1 MKNLF
6 KKDIFWLS
14 VIAAGGLAWRLYL
27 LSLLKS
33 LTFDEIVSFSV
44 AAKPLAQIWSYVKWE
59 MHPPLHYYF
68 LHFWL
73 QLFGATEIS
82 AHLSSVFL
90 SVLAIIAL
98 YFLGKELFK
107 SGLAGLSAA
116 ALYAFSPLFC
126 FYGVWA
132 RMYSMLFLFAAL
144 SFLFFLKL
152 ISARGQKIILFGT
165 LFVICTLAALFSH
178 LTAGI
183 ILAIEAGYLIYLVL
197 GKQNKWRELAGR
209 FFIPAIIIVAPYG
222 FWFWYF
228 YQHRLKI
235 LAGNAW
241 YFNDQNGTPL
251 LFKAISSC
259 IYDSLHFLTIFGG
272 YLFDVLALSLL
283 AISLFC
289 AIAHASWKAGEKFKL
304 LFFWPSGAV
313 FSLLIFFISFAGL
326 FAAKLFVLRYAII
339 PAIGLFLLIGYGFV
353 RASRFLKIIVLF
365 FYLILSVLS
374 FYCFNSRAVN
384 IENWRGAADFIS
396 QNEQS
401 GDKIVGALYFDLLPM
416 DFYYHGHLPI
426 MAPLDEKY
434 RGDDVLLTTI
444 KTNMYPTTTENNV
457 GQLENYTR
465 GNHRIF
471 LLISD
476 GGGAFLAVPKISE
489 DWLTSQGFVKTAEW
503 PADSGASAYVWLME
517 KK

>member
-1 MKNLF
+1 
-6 KKDIFWLS
+6 
-14 VIAAGGLAWRLYL
+14 
-27 LSLLKS
+27 
-33 LTFDEIVSFSV
+33 
-44 AAKPLAQIWSYVKWE
+44 
-59 MHPPLHYYF
+59 
-68 LHFWL
+68 
-73 QLFGATEIS
+73 
-82 AHLSSVFL
+82 
-90 SVLAIIAL
+90 
-98 YFLGKELFK
+98 
-107 SGLAGLSAA
+107 
-116 ALYAFSPLFC
+116 
-126 FYGVWA
+126 
-132 RMYSMLFLFAAL
+132 
-144 SFLFFLKL
+144 
-152 ISARGQKIILFGT
+152 
-165 LFVICTLAALFSH
+165 LAALFSH

-183 ILAIEAGYLIYLVL
+183 ILAIEASYLIYLIL
-197 GKQNKWRELAGR
+197 SKQNKWRELTGR
-209 FFIPAIIIVAPYG
+209 FFIPAIIIIAPYG

-241 YFNDQNGTPL
+241 YFNGQDGTPFL
-251 LFKAISSC
+251 LKAIFSC
-259 IYDSLHFLTIFGG
+259 FYDSLRFLTP
-272 YLFDVLALSLL
+272 FDNYFFSVLALSLL
-283 AISLFC
+283 AILIFC
-289 AIAHASWKAGEKFKL
+289 AITRASWKKKIKIE
-304 LFFWPSGAV
+304 FFWPSGAV

-339 PAIGLFLLIGYGFV
+339 PAIGLFLLAGYGFV
-353 RASRFLKIIVLF
+353 RASRFLKIIILF
-365 FYLILSVLS
+365 LYLFLSVLS
-374 FYCFNSRAVN
+374 FYYFNSVAVN